1 MALFER
7 LNMKKSYCHRC
18 LYIAEQQDDRDPDG
32 GSEETRR
39 PEKQVLALLTAF
51 ISWLANICFI
61 TNKKQIN
68 DEMAYLKKE
77 ESLNCLA
84 AS

>member
-1 MALFER
+1 MALFGR
-7 LNMKKSYCHRC
+7 LNMKKSYCHRR
-18 LYIAEQQDDRDPDG
+18 LYIAEQQDRDPDG

-51 ISWLANICFI
+51 ISWLANIYFI

-68 DEMAYLKKE
+68 DKISYLEKE
-77 ESLNCLA
+77 ERLHCLA

>member
-1 MALFER
+1 
-7 LNMKKSYCHRC
+7 MKKSYCHRS

-51 ISWLANICFI
+51 IS
-61 TNKKQIN
+61 
-68 DEMAYLKKE
+68 
-77 ESLNCLA
+77 
-84 AS
+84 